1 MAAKNIYEE
10 ELRKWQQQFQNTAA
24 AKPADY
30 QSQYTPQMQSAM
42 SQYQNQKPFEYD
54 VNADA
59 LYQQMKDS
67 YTRSGKMAMQDT
79 MGKAAAMT
87 GGYGNTYAQVAGQQQ
102 YGQYMQGLND
112 NIPALQDRAYQR
124 YQDEGGK
131 LLNQFNLAGQMEG
144 LDYQKYQD
152 ALGNWQNQQ
161 GFDYGAMQDA
171 QAQTNWKDQFDYGQQ
186 RDTVADTQ
194 WQSQFDYG
202 KSQDQQSQEN
212 WQQQF
217 QYGQAQD
224 EQSQQ
229 NWQEQ
234 FGYGQS
240 QDALEYQKWAQQF
253 QYGQSQDQLAQQ
265 NWQEQFG
272 YGKTQDQLSQEN
284 WQKQFQYGQA
294 QDNQSQANWDEQFNY
309 GVQSDQKD
317 QAFSLAMT
325 ALQAGKLPPADLLTQ
340 AGIDSQTANLMQ
352 SIFTKPVTVS
362 KSGSSK
368 SSGKTTITIDQQND
382 ADTLFKAGGA
392 NALEAYC
399 TKLENAGIASSAVLN
414 LYNDVIKYNA
424 KDTDYYQQS
433 ADPFGEKGL

>member
-1 MAAKNIYEE
+1 MPAKNIYEE
-10 ELRKWQQQFQNTAA
+10 ELRKWQRQFQNTAA

-42 SQYQNQKPFEYD
+42 SQYQNQKPFEYY
-54 VNADA
+54 VNAAA

-152 ALGNWQNQQ
+152 ALGNWQNQR

-171 QAQTNWKDQFDYGQQ
+171 QGQMNWKDQFDYGQQ

-202 KSQDQQSQEN
+202 KSQDQLAQEN
-212 WQQQF
+212 WMQQF
-217 QYGQAQD
+217 QYMQGQD
-224 EQSQQ
+224 EQAQS
-229 NWQEQ
+229 NWAAQ
-234 FGYGQS
+234 FGFTKEQ
-240 QDALEYQKWAQQF
+240 AELEYQKYLQQF
-253 QYGQSQDQLAQQ
+253 QYAQNQDQQAQQ
-265 NWQEQFG
+265 NWQQ
-272 YGKTQDQLSQEN
+272 
-284 WQKQFQYGQA
+284 QFQYGQA
-294 QDNQSQANWDEQFNY
+294 QDNQSQANWDKQFNY

-325 ALQAGKLPPADLLTQ
+325 ALQAGKLPPVDLLTQ

-399 TKLENAGIASSAVLN
+399 TKLENAGIASSTVLN

>member
-1 MAAKNIYEE
+1 MTMAAKNIYEE

-87 GGYGNTYAQVAGQQQ
+87 GGYGNTFAQVAGQQQ

-152 ALGNWQNQQ
+152 ALGNWQNQR

-171 QAQTNWKDQFDYGQQ
+171 QGQVNWQNQFDYGQQ

-202 KSQDQQSQEN
+202 KQRDTVGDAQWQE
-212 WQQQF
+212 QF
-217 QYGQAQD
+217 QYGQ
-224 EQSQQ
+224 
-229 NWQEQ
+229 
-234 FGYGQS
+234 
-240 QDALEYQKWAQQF
+240 
-253 QYGQSQDQLAQQ
+253 
-265 NWQEQFG
+265 
-272 YGKTQDQLSQEN
+272 T
-284 WQKQFQYGQA
+284 
-294 QDNQSQANWDEQFNY
+294 QDNQAQANWDKQFNY

-325 ALQAGKLPPADLLTQ
+325 GFQGGKMPPAELLTQ
-340 AGIDSQTANLMQ
+340 AGIDEQTANLLTQ
-352 SIFTKPVTVS
+352 LYAPKKSGVS
-362 KSGSSK
+362 KK
-368 SSGKTTITIDQQND
+368 EKEITLN
-382 ADTLFKAGGA
+382 FKPDEIAA
-392 NALEAYC
+392 AL
-399 TKLENAGIASSAVLN
+399 K
-414 LYNDVIKYNA
+414 A
-424 KDTDYYQQS
+424 KQEG
-433 ADPFGEKGL
+433 GEKGLETYTKGLIGQGKGDEQAMWLYEYADQNMEQQKGVLDFLAPIGDWFKDAMNLK